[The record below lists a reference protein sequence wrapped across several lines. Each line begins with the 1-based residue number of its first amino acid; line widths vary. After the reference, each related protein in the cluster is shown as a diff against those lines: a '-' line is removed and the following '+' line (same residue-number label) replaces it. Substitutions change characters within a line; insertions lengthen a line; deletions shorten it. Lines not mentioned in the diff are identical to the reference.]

1 MRDLLVAGGHP
12 GRVWWLWA
20 GSPSV
25 WGGNAVQVTSL
36 GDGVLA
42 VLGAWGAVRGVRAP
56 RAAAPAFAAV
66 GACAL
71 VVRLPPSWLL
81 AQPWTGPWAGPGP
94 HTLARF
100 TDLAGLLLG
109 VLLLGC
115 AFAARRPRA
124 AGAVPPS
131 RTAAALLL
139 FSAGLLAVWE
149 AVRAED
155 YGGAAY
161 RGALLGNRSTTL
173 TLLAVPRPWWAAALV
188 LLALLAGIACAARAR
203 AGRALGTAAGA
214 MLLAWGLVRLS
225 VALRQE
231 RFDGALSGTPRLQL
245 SLASTLAYVLAGLA
259 VLALL
264 RTPAREGAASPA
276 PLTPPA
282 R

>member
-1 MRDLLVAGGHP
+1 MA
-12 GRVWWLWA
+12 A
-20 GSPSV
+20 
-25 WGGNAVQVTSL
+25 
-36 GDGVLA
+36 
-42 VLGAWGAVRGVRAP
+42 
-56 RAAAPAFAAV
+56 RAA
-66 GACAL
+66 G
-71 VVRLPPSWLL
+71 
-81 AQPWTGPWAGPGP
+81 TGPWGGEGLRG
-94 HTLARF
+94 LARA

-115 AFAARRPRA
+115 AFAVRRPR
-124 AGAVPPS
+124 GDRPPPA
-131 RTAAALLL
+131 RTAVAVLLL
-139 FSAGLLAVWE
+139 SAGLLAVWE
-149 AVRAED
+149 AVRVDD
-155 YGGAAY
+155 YGSVAY

-173 TLLAVPRPWWAAALV
+173 TLLATPQPWWAAALV
-188 LLALLAGIACAARAR
+188 LLALAAGIACAARAR

-264 RTPAREGAASPA
+264 RTPVRAGAAVEERAAAPA
-276 PLTPPA
+276 PVSRA